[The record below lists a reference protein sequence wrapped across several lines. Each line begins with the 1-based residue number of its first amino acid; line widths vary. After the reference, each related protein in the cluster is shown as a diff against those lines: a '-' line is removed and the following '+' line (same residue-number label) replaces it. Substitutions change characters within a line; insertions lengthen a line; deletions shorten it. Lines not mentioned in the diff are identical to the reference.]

1 MAEVL
6 GRYVAG
12 DSGVYM
18 SALEARYFEIESPEF
33 FRLEQAG
40 AFDEDVEGLLVRAS
54 RVVDVTQLV
63 AIAKAAADYRK
74 ALARGQL
81 LEWVAESRDMLD
93 KLLFKGGFLVEG
105 DLLDEGEDDE

>member
-54 RVVDVTQLV
+54 RVVDVTQL
-63 AIAKAAADYRK
+63 ARITQLAKDYLQAEVHGNMSGSYERD
-74 ALARGQL
+74 ALAEAIIAAGL
-81 LEWVAESRDMLD
+81 ATEHDVYDMT
-93 KLLFKGGFLVEG
+93 
-105 DLLDEGEDDE
+105 GEDDK